1 MTGRFS
7 GHFRRPMKLSQLE
20 LTGFRGFRDEVTIP
34 FASGFTVITGRNGSG
49 KSSICDALEY
59 VINGQLSRFARTDV
73 EGGERIADYLW
84 WRDGSDPSG
93 RRIRALFQLDDGEI
107 GERVATPS
115 GLERNFKDELFY
127 DAASH
132 PPDPLPRLCQTALIR
147 DESIVRLSTDIPE
160 ADRFELFYKAIG
172 LADLSAIE
180 WRAHRLFELLRERTR
195 QLENEYRIR
204 RERVAQRISEVS
216 ETRIIASKSTGLDLS
231 GIQRRFA
238 ALAGASAELPLHQL
252 TASVKR
258 TASEQRLRTQR
269 LERLKTDLSQ
279 SGTWRQQLAALE
291 AGTEGLRQKI
301 RDTQASLQE
310 SADLRDESI
319 ARLRTAQSH
328 NQFLA
333 SLAQLREH
341 GGRIGLQDGHCPLC
355 GSTIA
360 ASDFEAHLAEIQKSI
375 DQHNET
381 LSQLSAEEASRA
393 ADYARWGLEIE
404 GLNREYRRTM
414 TSLETLKGSAKLL
427 EEEAKSLRV
436 PLDAEGVEAEIR
448 NSQIKT
454 RELES
459 GLAELEASAAFDRVT
474 EVDKQ
479 RVIAEQDVE
488 VIAKQIEALSAAAQ
502 NAKTA
507 EDTARRVSWEAV
519 DDCMAALSPLLS
531 ELYFRLKPHVDY
543 SEVRY
548 RMRGDVKR
556 FLSFAVGNDIN
567 PRFTFSSGQRRAL
580 GLAFLLAVHLS
591 RPWCNLKTLVLDD
604 PVQHIDDYRALRFA
618 EVLSSIRQLGH
629 QVICTVEDPELA
641 DLLCRRL
648 RSTSL
653 GDAVR
658 VDLEY
663 EPGAGARIKQVRTIA
678 PLPERLLLS
687 A

>member
-1 MTGRFS
+1 
-7 GHFRRPMKLSQLE
+7 MKLSKLE
-20 LTGFRGFRDEVTIP
+20 LTGFRGFRDVATIP

-49 KSSICDALEY
+49 KSSICDAIEY
-59 VINGQLSRFARTDV
+59 VINGQLSRFAPSDV

-84 WRDGSDPSG
+84 WRDGSDPSN
-93 RRIRALFQLDDGEI
+93 RRIRALFQLDDGKT
-107 GERVATPS
+107 GERVVTPS
-115 GLERNFKDELFY
+115 GIKGDFKDELFY
-127 DAASH
+127 DSASH
-132 PPDPLPRLCQTALIR
+132 PPDPLSRLCQTALIR

-172 LADLSAIE
+172 LSDLSALE
-180 WRAHRLFELLRERTR
+180 RRAHKLFDRLRESAKN
-195 QLENEYRIR
+195 LENEYRIR
-204 RERVAQRISEVS
+204 RERVAQLISEVS
-216 ETRIIASKSTGLDLS
+216 ETRIMASKSSRLDLS

-238 ALAGASAELPLHQL
+238 VLANVSPDLPVHQL
-252 TASVKR
+252 T
-258 TASEQRLRTQR
+258 TAVQRVATEQRLRAQR
-269 LERLKTDLSQ
+269 LERLRVDLAQ
-279 SGTWRQQLAALE
+279 SETWTEQMATLENASKSLHGKIEAAQ
-291 AGTEGLRQKI
+291 T
-301 RDTQASLQE
+301 SLKE
-310 SADLRDESI
+310 SGRLRDQSI
-319 ARLRTAQSH
+319 ERLRAAQAR
-328 NQFLA
+328 NQILA

-341 GGRIGLQDGHCPLC
+341 GARLGLQDGRCPLC
-355 GSTIA
+355 GSTVPD
-360 ASDFEAHLAEIQKSI
+360 SDFEAHLAEIQKNI
-375 DQHNET
+375 DQHNQD
-381 LSQLSAEEASRA
+381 LSLLSAEEASRTV
-393 ADYARWGLEIE
+393 DYSRSASELES
-404 GLNREYRRTM
+404 LNREYRRTAAE
-414 TSLETLKGSAKLL
+414 LETLEGNAHLL
-427 EEEAKSLRV
+427 EDTARNL
-436 PLDAEGVEAEIR
+436 GVGLNTASIAAA
-448 NSQIKT
+448 IKDCQSKT
-454 RELES
+454 NELEE
-459 GLAELEASAAFDRVT
+459 GLAELEAFAAFGRVS

-479 RVIAEQDVE
+479 KVLAEVDVE
-488 VIAKQIEALSAAAQ
+488 SMAKQIERLSAAAQ
-502 NAKTA
+502 NAKIA

-591 RPWCNLKTLVLDD
+591 RPWCKLTTLVLDD

-618 EVLSSIRQLGH
+618 EVLSSIRQMGH

-658 VDLEY
+658 VELEY
-663 EPGAGARIKQVRTIA
+663 EPGTGARVKEVRTIA

>member
-1 MTGRFS
+1 
-7 GHFRRPMKLSQLE
+7 MKLSQLE
-20 LTGFRGFRDEVTIP
+20 MTGFRGFRDEVTIP

-49 KSSICDALEY
+49 KSSICDAIEY
-59 VINGQLSRFARTDV
+59 VINGQLSRFAPTDV
-73 EGGERIADYLW
+73 ESGERIADYLW
-84 WRDGSDPSG
+84 WRDGSDPG
-93 RRIRALFQLDDGEI
+93 NRRIRALFELEDGQV

-115 GLERNFKDELFY
+115 GVKRNFKDELFY
-127 DAASH
+127 DASSH
-132 PPDPLPRLCQTALIR
+132 PPDPLSRLCQTALIR

-180 WRAHRLFELLRERTR
+180 RRAHGFFEALRERTR

-204 RERVAQRISEVS
+204 RERVAQLISEAS
-216 ETRIIASKSTGLDLS
+216 ETRIAASKSSGLDVS
-231 GIQRRFA
+231 AIQRRFT
-238 ALAGASAELPLHQL
+238 ALAGASPDLPLHQL
-252 TASVKR
+252 IAVVRR
-258 TASEQRLRTQR
+258 TATDQRVRMQR
-269 LERLKTDLSQ
+269 LERLKVDLSQ
-279 SGTWRQQLAALE
+279 SDTWREQLAALE
-291 AGTEGLRQKI
+291 AGSQALHQRIETA
-301 RDTQASLQE
+301 QASLKE
-310 SADLRDESI
+310 SGRLRDQAI
-319 ARLRTAQSH
+319 DRLKSAQSQ

-341 GGRIGLQDGHCPLC
+341 GARVGLQNGHCPLC
-355 GSTIA
+355 GSA
-360 ASDFEAHLAEIQKSI
+360 VQASDFQAHVAAIQKNI
-375 DQHNET
+375 DQHSEA
-381 LSQLSAEEASRA
+381 LSRLSTDEASRTADYSKWA
-393 ADYARWGLEIE
+393 ADLEN
-404 GLNREYRRTM
+404 LNREHRRAVTNV
-414 TSLETLKGSAKLL
+414 ETLKGNARLL
-427 EEEAKSLRV
+427 EEEAKVLGV
-436 PLDAEGVEAEIR
+436 ELDATGIESEIR
-448 NSQIKT
+448 ECQGRT
-454 RELES
+454 RELEG
-459 GLAELEASAAFDRVT
+459 GLAELEASAALDRVS

-479 RVIAEQDVE
+479 RVLAEQDVE
-488 VIAKQIEALSAAAQ
+488 AIAKQIESLSTAAQ

-507 EDTARRVSWEAV
+507 EDTVRRVSWEAV

-591 RPWCNLKTLVLDD
+591 RPWCKLKTLVLDD

-618 EVLSSIRQLGH
+618 EVLSSIRQMGH

-658 VDLEY
+658 VELEY
-663 EPGAGARIKQVRTIA
+663 EPGAGARVKQVRTIS